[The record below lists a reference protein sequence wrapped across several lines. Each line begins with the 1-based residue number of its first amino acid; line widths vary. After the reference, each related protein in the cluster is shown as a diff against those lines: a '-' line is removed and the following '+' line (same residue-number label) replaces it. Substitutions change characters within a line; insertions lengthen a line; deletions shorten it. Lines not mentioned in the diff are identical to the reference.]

1 MSSDFSRRLV
11 LLRKEKGISQ
21 KAAAGELQISQALL
35 SHYEKG
41 IRECGLD
48 FIIRCA
54 DFYGV
59 SCDYLLGRSPV
70 PSGQTLSIED
80 LPECDTK
87 GDGASGLG
95 VVPALSKKLIFNS
108 LNIVFDLLSKTK
120 NKTLITEA
128 SSYLMLSVYK
138 VFRRLYS
145 ANPKNQKELFKI
157 PAPLEGHI
165 TTAAMQANL
174 AKMDGALSGEKIKG
188 ITPLKAEDAPGI
200 TTDRLREEYPLYTTS
215 LLNLVQNAE
224 DSIKKN
230 L

>member
-1 MSSDFSRRLV
+1 MGSDFSRRLV

-48 FIIRCA
+48 FLVRCA

-70 PSGQTLSIED
+70 PDGQTLSLED
-80 LPECDTK
+80 LPESDTR

-95 VVPALSKKLIFNS
+95 IVSALSKKLIFNS

-120 NKTLITEA
+120 NKTLINEA
-128 SSYLMLSVYK
+128 SGYLMLSVYR
-138 VFRRLYS
+138 VFRRLHS

-157 PAPLEGHI
+157 PAPMEENI
-165 TTAAMQANL
+165 TSAAMQVSL
-174 AKMDGALSGEKIKG
+174 SKIDGALSGEKIKG
-188 ITPLKAEDAPGI
+188 IAPLKAEDAPSI
-200 TTDRLREEYPLYTTS
+200 TTERLREGYPLYATS

-224 DSIKKN
+224 DNIKKN